1 MIHPGTRGHVLLSL
15 LLSATAG
22 LALADEGMWLLTWP
36 PTQELKERYDFEPTP
51 AWLEHLQKSC
61 VRMGAS
67 GSLVSPH
74 GLIMTNHHV
83 GNRQLEKHSTPEH
96 NLLETGFYAATHDA
110 ELKCPDME
118 VQILWSI
125 EDVTGRINAAADPGL
140 SAAAANTARRKAMTR
155 IEQETREKTGLD
167 CQIVTLYH
175 GARYHL
181 YSYKRYAD
189 IRLVMAP
196 EKSVA
201 FFGGDRDN
209 FEYPRYDL
217 DLCFFRIYE
226 DDQPLKCEPSLE
238 QSKRGP
244 STSLPT
250 GLCTPSDVGLSVACA
265 KSPPRYR
272 GCIHRCRRAPVR
284 SLA

>member
-1 MIHPGTRGHVLLSL
+1 MRN
-15 LLSATAG
+15 
-22 LALADEGMWLLTWP
+22 AL
-36 PTQELKERYDFEPTP
+36 
-51 AWLEHLQKSC
+51 
-61 VRMGAS
+61 
-67 GSLVSPH
+67 
-74 GLIMTNHHV
+74 
-83 GNRQLEKHSTPEH
+83 
-96 NLLETGFYAATHDA
+96 GFGW
-110 ELKCPDME
+110 
-118 VQILWSI
+118 ILF
-125 EDVTGRINAAADPGL
+125 AGL